1 MFVSVGFFFFFFAA
15 SQEDAM
21 HVVVDRHLITGQN
34 MQSTLLAVNNL
45 ILLCNAK

>member
-1 MFVSVGFFFFFFAA
+1 MFVSVGVFFTA

-34 MQSTLLAVNNL
+34 VQSTLLAVNNL